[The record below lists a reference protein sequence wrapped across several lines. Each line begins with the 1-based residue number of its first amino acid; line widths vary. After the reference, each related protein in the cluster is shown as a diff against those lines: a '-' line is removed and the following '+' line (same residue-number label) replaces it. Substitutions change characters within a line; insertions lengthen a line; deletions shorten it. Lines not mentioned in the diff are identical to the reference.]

1 MAHSGTALLGWL
13 ASLDPAPLFVLSLVP
28 YLAFLWWTRRVRGFP
43 RLAWAG
49 FAFTLVFVAGTIA
62 GSIVAA
68 SRYGARLMEVEALH
82 GGAEALLS
90 ISNVLVLLGF
100 QRACLQQSRR
110 SPLIGADP
118 HR

>member
-1 MAHSGTALLGWL
+1 MQHSGASLLGWL
-13 ASLDPAPLFVLSLVP
+13 GSLDPAPLFVLSLLP
-28 YLAFLWWTRRVRGFP
+28 YAAFLWWTRRLRGFP

-68 SRYGARLMEVEALH
+68 SRYGARLVEVDALH

-100 QRACLQQSRR
+100 QRACRLQSHR
-110 SPLIGADP
+110 SPLNEAAP
-118 HR
+118 RR